1 MAGGWRRGWWLWL
14 VAVADGYGWW
24 LVFLFLKFF
33 VAICCFLLFV
43 VAVCCFLFSL
53 CYALTDF
60 RYSFLRARAR
70 EARDGFS
77 LFLPSRPPRRR
88 AKRAPRGLLSLAFSG
103 FPLLAHAFPGVP
115 LLSLAFSCIASL
127 HVLWRF
133 LLMVPWHSLT
143 HSPLFVLA
151 LPCLPLFSL
160 VSPCANISLKRSR
173 FPFTC

>member
-1 MAGGWRRGWWLWL
+1 MAG
-14 VAVADGYGWW
+14 AT
-24 LVFLFLKFF
+24 F
-33 VAICCFLLFV
+33 VAFCCYLLLFAVCCCCVLLFV
-43 VAVCCFLFSL
+43 LPLLRADGFSL
-53 CYALTDF
+53 
-60 RYSFLRARAR
+60 FLPSRARAR

-143 HSPLFVLA
+143 HSPLFVRA

>member
-60 RYSFLRARAR
+60 RYSFLRAREKR
-70 EARDGFS
+70 PTDFRYS
-77 LFLPSRPPRRR
+77 FLPARPGGERSEPRV
-88 AKRAPRGLLSLAFSG
+88 ACY
-103 FPLLAHAFPGVP
+103 V
-115 LLSLAFSCIASL
+115 
-127 HVLWRF
+127 
-133 LLMVPWHSLT
+133 
-143 HSPLFVLA
+143 
-151 LPCLPLFSL
+151 
-160 VSPCANISLKRSR
+160 
-173 FPFTC
+173 